1 MNYKMPK
8 TLMDILKHL
17 YKIADD
23 FPYSQLAL
31 CLDQNNLFDLL
42 RVFGGQT
49 LYIPTVNEFT
59 QLIQFCIVEEVG
71 NYEDAMAINSEVL
84 NGFTIAKYQRIYDKV
99 YHRDDQRKRKERG
112 NRRKVK
118 SDTGTNQE
126 ETRDDNRNN

>member
-59 QLIQFCIVEEVG
+59 QLVQFCIVEEVG
-71 NYEDAMAINSEVL
+71 SYEDAMAINSEVL

-126 ETRDDNRNN
+126 ETRNDNRNN

>member
-1 MNYKMPK
+1 MPK

-49 LYIPTVNEFT
+49 LYIPTVDEFT

-71 NYEDAMAINSEVL
+71 NYKDAMAINSEVL

-112 NRRKVK
+112 NRRKAK